1 MPAPEAIGGRPR
13 RPPVAAAGRAPR
25 LWRPRGFAERRLL
38 FLALIALPAV
48 VYVLLVALWPIAEG
62 VYYSF
67 FDYNLLRPAS
77 RRFAGLDNYRAIW
90 EDETTR
96 RAALNTCLFTVSA
109 LAIELAGGLALA
121 LLLWRDGRFNRVA
134 TALML
139 VPITI
144 TPLAVG
150 LLFQALLNADF
161 GLIGY
166 WARVFGISGP
176 HGFLGDPASALG
188 ALVLIDAWEW
198 TPLMAL
204 ILLAGL
210 KTLPAELIEAAEVDG
225 ASYLQRLRLVALPMM
240 LPSIFLALVLRGM
253 DAFRVFDIVF
263 ATTKGGPSDATSV
276 LMFEAVKQGLEFFDI
291 GAAAAIAN
299 LMIVAIALMA
309 LVFIHLIRRADQK
322 VQLG

>member
-1 MPAPEAIGGRPR
+1 LPAPEAVGGRTLRQPIAPAGGVPR
-13 RPPVAAAGRAPR
+13 F
-25 LWRPRGFAERRLL
+25 WRPRGFAERRLL
-38 FLALIALPAV
+38 FLALIALPAI
-48 VYVLLVALWPIAEG
+48 VYVLLVALWPVAQG

-77 RRFAGLDNYRAIW
+77 RSFVGFDNYRAIW
-90 EDETTR
+90 DDETTR
-96 RAALNTCLFTVSA
+96 RAALNTFLFTAAAVA
-109 LAIELAGGLALA
+109 LELAGGLALA

-150 LLFQALLNADF
+150 LLFRALLNADF

-166 WARVFGISGP
+166 WARVAGISGP

-210 KTLPAELIEAAEVDG
+210 KTLPQELIEAAEVDG
-225 ASYLQRLRLVALPMM
+225 ATFLQRLRLVALPMM

-263 ATTKGGPSDATSV
+263 ATTKGGPSDATNV
-276 LMFEAVKQGLEFFDI
+276 LMFQAVKQGLEFFDI

-299 LMIVAIALMA
+299 LMIVAIAVMA
-309 LVFIHLIRRADQK
+309 LVFVQLIRRADQK
-322 VQLG
+322 VQFG

>member
-1 MPAPEAIGGRPR
+1 MPAATGRR
-13 RPPVAAAGRAPR
+13 RP
-25 LWRPRGFAERRLL
+25 WRPQGFAERRRT
-38 FLALIALPAV
+38 FLALIALPAIL
-48 VYVLLVALWPIAEG
+48 YVAAVALWPIAQG
-62 VYYSF
+62 LYYSL
-67 FDYNLLRPAS
+67 FDYNLLRPAGRS
-77 RRFAGLDNYRAIW
+77 FVGLDNYRALWDDATI
-90 EDETTR
+90 R
-96 RAALNTCLFTVSA
+96 RAALNTVLFTAAAVA
-109 LAIELAGGLALA
+109 VELAGGLALA

-150 LLFQALLNADF
+150 LLFRALLNADF

-166 WARVFGISGP
+166 WARVWGISGP

-225 ASYLQRLRLVALPMM
+225 ATALQRLRLVALPLM
-240 LPSIFLALVLRGM
+240 LPAIFLAVVLRGM

-263 ATTKGGPSDATSV
+263 ATTKGGPSDATNV
-276 LMFEAVKQGLEFFDI
+276 LMFQAVKQGLEFFDI

-299 LMIVAIALMA
+299 LMLVAIAVMA
-309 LVFIHLIRRADQK
+309 LVFMGLIRRADRR
-322 VQLG
+322 VQAA